1 MTSSIVVSLFCVCF
15 RFYNEFKIGKCKTLE
30 NFFREY
36 KPPLTKDANT
46 CVGLGLLLIGKLATL
61 EERFPGVKN
70 SLYMVSC
77 EESIEVRIIFI
88 SSHTIV
94 ER

>member
-1 MTSSIVVSLFCVCF
+1 MGIFFFNRQLSFHICF
-15 RFYNEFKIGKCKTLE
+15 RFYNEFKIGKCETLE

-46 CVGLGLLLIGKLATL
+46 CVGLGLLLIGKLASL
-61 EERFPGVKN
+61 EDRFPGVKN

-77 EESIEVRIIFI
+77 EESIEVLKII
-88 SSHTIV
+88 TLYQ
-94 ER
+94 